1 MSSETK
7 ASAKMKPKDVGQRQ
21 RQRHRQK
28 AKDISPDS
36 LFKVTFQIINL
47 KHTHKDW
54 GQTREAVVRGGRSRS
69 SGSMP

>member
-7 ASAKMKPKDVGQRQ
+7 ASAKMKPKDVGQ

-54 GQTREAVVRGGRSRS
+54 GQTREAVVGG
-69 SGSMP
+69 GGW